1 MTTGE
6 HGSVTTDTDADGG
19 HSLLSGLPRYQI
31 VHANRLGITDP
42 EEILQFAIA
51 NADQSDQF
59 WFGGQRTV
67 IVGFGE
73 RSPPN
78 PR

>member
-1 MTTGE
+1 VTTGE
-6 HGSVTTDTDADGG
+6 HGSVTTDTDADGE